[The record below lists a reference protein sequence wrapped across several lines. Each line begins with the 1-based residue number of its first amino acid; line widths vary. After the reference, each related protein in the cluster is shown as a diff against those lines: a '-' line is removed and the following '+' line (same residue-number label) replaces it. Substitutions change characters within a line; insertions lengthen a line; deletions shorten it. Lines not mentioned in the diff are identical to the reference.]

1 MKKIVGLLFIA
12 SCVAATSSY
21 AQQAPRRGAGGGGQ
35 QQPTSREDA
44 LDPTPVDPKV
54 DPNVDMWINDYRNSK
69 PRTVYGNLVFHD
81 ILTRL
86 DGADKLHPV
95 KKGAVLSDIAV
106 VSYATLAPGA
116 TASGKVSLGNVQ
128 IFLAVGGEGKITV
141 NSKSYDLKD
150 GIGFTLTPDFDFKLS
165 STGKVPLAFYVREE
179 PMPSNFKATPDLVV
193 VSRWDND
200 RRVGAHWVHT
210 CNGGPNGLNLCT
222 IPPHTMPQ
230 PHSHPQE
237 EAWIMVKG
245 ETTLSLGKNLR
256 RMTPGQAYRIPPTG
270 VTAHSN
276 INWSDEPVEMIYMG
290 PLSRGGAGGGP
301 QAGAQGAPQGGGA
314 GGPQGGAAG
323 GQQGTDF
330 ARLDNAAINPA
341 TEPDVDMY
349 MGNWRDSFPRMMH
362 GNLYVRDMLTA
373 LQGSDSMHPT
383 HKGAVLTNATAVSYA
398 LLEPGSTAHPISG
411 ELKDVQEVFV
421 VNSGTGVIK
430 SGDKTFEL
438 SKGKA
443 FIITPGLDF
452 KMTGTGDHYMTF
464 YVVTQKLPAGLTSKS
479 TLEVVD
485 NSAKPQVTK
494 AWYDK
499 ERALITTADGLGD
512 YHAITHVELPSME
525 MAQPYSDA
533 QGVEEIW
540 IATDGDVDMLF
551 GKELRKLPAG
561 TAYRVPSTGKTAH
574 ANINMSANP
583 AQFLYMVS
591 GNAEA
596 SAGH

>member
-1 MKKIVGLLFIA
+1 MKRVSAVLFVV
-12 SCVAATSSY
+12 SCVATTCIY
-21 AQQAPRRGAGGGGQ
+21 AQQAPRRGGQ
-35 QQPTSREDA
+35 AQPTFREDA
-44 LDPTPVDPKV
+44 LDPTPVDPSV
-54 DPNVDMWINDYRNSK
+54 DPNVDMFINDYRNSK
-69 PRTVYGNLVFHD
+69 PRTVYGGLVFRD

-86 DGADKLHPV
+86 DGADKLHPT
-95 KKGAVLSDIAV
+95 KRGAVLSDISV
-106 VSYATLAPGA
+106 VSYAALAPGA
-116 TASGKVSLGNVQ
+116 TASGKVSSGNVQ
-128 IFLAVGGEGKITV
+128 IFLAVGGEGRITV
-141 NSKSYDLKD
+141 NSKSSDIKD
-150 GIGFTLTPDFDFKLS
+150 GVGFTLTPDFNFKLT

-179 PMPSNFKATPDLVV
+179 PIPSNFKSTPDLVV

-222 IPPHTMPQ
+222 IPPFTMPQ
-230 PHSHPQE
+230 PHSHPAE

-276 INWSDEPVEMIYMG
+276 INWTDEPVEMIYMG
-290 PLSRGGAGGGP
+290 PLSRGGNGGGP
-301 QAGAQGAPQGGGA
+301 QAGGQGAPQGGGQN
-314 GGPQGGAAG
+314 GPQGG
-323 GQQGTDF
+323 QDF
-330 ARLDNAAINPA
+330 ARLDNSAFSPT

-349 MGNWRDSFPRMMH
+349 MGNWRDSFPRMMY
-362 GNLYVRDMLTA
+362 GNLYIRDMLTA
-373 LQGSDSMHPT
+373 LEGSDSLHPT
-383 HKGAVLTNATAVSYA
+383 RKGAVLTNATAVSYA
-398 LLEPGSTAHPISG
+398 MLEPGSTAHPIVG
-411 ELKDVQEVFV
+411 ELKGIQQTFV
-421 VNSGTGVIK
+421 VHSGTGIIK

-443 FIITPGLDF
+443 FILTPGLDF

-464 YVVTQKLPAGLTSKS
+464 YVVSGKLPEGGTPKA

-485 NSAKPQVTK
+485 NTAKPQVTN

-499 ERALITTADGLGD
+499 ERALITTSDGLSN
-512 YHAITHVELPSME
+512 YSALTQVELPSMT
-525 MAQPYSDA
+525 MSRPYSDT

-540 IATDGDVDMLF
+540 IATDGDIDMLF

-574 ANINMSANP
+574 ANINVSKSA

-591 GNAEA
+591 GNGEW

>member
-1 MKKIVGLLFIA
+1 MKRIVRLLFIA
-12 SCVAATSSY
+12 SCFAATFNY
-21 AQQAPRRGAGGGGQ
+21 AQQAPRRG
-35 QQPTSREDA
+35 QPQSTSREDA
-44 LDPTPVDPKV
+44 LDPTPVDPSV
-54 DPNVDMWINDYRNSK
+54 DPNVDMFINDYRNAK
-69 PRTVYGNLVFHD
+69 PRTVYGGLVFRD

-116 TASGKVSLGNVQ
+116 TASGKVSPGNVQ

-141 NSKSYDLKD
+141 NSKPYDLKD
-150 GIGFTLTPDFDFKLS
+150 GVGFTLTPDFDFKLT

-179 PMPSNFKATPDLVV
+179 PLPSNFKFSPDLVV

-230 PHSHPQE
+230 PHSHPAE

-290 PLSRGGAGGGP
+290 PLSRGGNGGGP
-301 QAGAQGAPQGGGA
+301 QAGAQGAPQGGGP
-314 GGPQGGAAG
+314 GGPQGGGQG
-323 GQQGTDF
+323 GPQGGTDY
-330 ARLDNAAINPA
+330 ARLDNSPINPA

-349 MGNWRDSFPRMMH
+349 MGNWRDAFPRMMY

-373 LQGSDSMHPT
+373 LQGSDSLHPI

-398 LLEPGSTAHPISG
+398 MLEPGSTAHPIAG
-411 ELKDVQEVFV
+411 ELKGIQQSFV
-421 VNSGTGVIK
+421 VNSGTGIIK

-464 YVVTQKLPAGLTSKS
+464 YVISEKLPEGFMPKS
-479 TLEVVD
+479 TLQVVD
-485 NSAKPQVTK
+485 NSAKPQVTN

-499 ERALITTADGLGD
+499 ERALITTKDGLTA
-512 YHAITHVELPSME
+512 YQAVTQVELPSME
-525 MAQPYSDA
+525 MSRPYSDA

-551 GKELRKLPAG
+551 GKELRKLTAG

-574 ANINMSANP
+574 ANINMSATP
-583 AQFLYMVS
+583 AQFLYMVTD
-591 GNAEA
+591 NTKA

>member
-1 MKKIVGLLFIA
+1 MKRMLVLLFIA
-12 SCVAATSSY
+12 GCLAATACD
-21 AQQAPRRGAGGGGQ
+21 AQQAPRRVGGQ
-35 QQPTSREDA
+35 AQPTTREDA
-44 LDPTPVDPKV
+44 LDPTPVDPAT
-54 DPNVDMWINDYRNSK
+54 DPNIDMFVNDYRNAK
-69 PRTVYGNLVFHD
+69 PRTVYGSLVFRD

-95 KKGAVLSDIAV
+95 KRGAVLSDIAV

-116 TASGKVSLGNVQ
+116 TASGKVSAGNVQ
-128 IFLAVGGEGKITV
+128 IFLAVGGEGKVTV
-141 NSKSYDLKD
+141 NSKTSDLRD
-150 GIGFTLTPDFDFKLS
+150 GVGFTLTPDFDFKVT

-179 PMPSNFKATPDLVV
+179 PIPANFKSTPDLVV

-230 PHSHPQE
+230 PHSHPME

-245 ETTLSLGKNLR
+245 ETTLSLGKDLR

-290 PLSRGGAGGGP
+290 PLSRGLNGGG
-301 QAGAQGAPQGGGA
+301 AQSSGLAAPPAGGA
-314 GGPQGGAAG
+314 GGSPGGM
-323 GQQGTDF
+323 DF
-330 ARLDNAAINPA
+330 ARLDNSPINPA

-349 MGNWRDSFPRMMH
+349 MGNWRDAFPRMMH

-373 LQGSDSMHPT
+373 LQGVDSLHPIR
-383 HKGAVLTNATAVSYA
+383 KGAVLTNADAVSYA
-398 LLEPGSTAHPISG
+398 MLEPGSTAHPIMG
-411 ELKDVQEVFV
+411 ELKGIQQSFV
-421 VNSGTGVIK
+421 VNSGTGTIK

-452 KMTGTGDHYMTF
+452 KMTGTGEHYMTF
-464 YVVTQKLPAGLTSKS
+464 YVVSEKLPEGLTPKS

-485 NSAKPQVTK
+485 NSAKPQVTN
-494 AWYDK
+494 AWHDK
-499 ERALITTADGLGD
+499 ERALITSADGLSD
-512 YHAITHVELPSME
+512 YHSLIQVELPSMK
-525 MAQPYSDA
+525 MSRPYSA
-533 QGVEEIW
+533 APGVEEIW

-574 ANINMSANP
+574 ANINVSSGLAK
-583 AQFLYMVS
+583 FLYMVS
-591 GNAEA
+591 GNSEGP
-596 SAGH
+596 AGH